1 MNYDRPKGAG
11 KNAEV
16 CSATSKNSTTRITGD
31 VGI

>member
-16 CSATSKNSTTRITGD
+16 CCAITQEATTRITGY